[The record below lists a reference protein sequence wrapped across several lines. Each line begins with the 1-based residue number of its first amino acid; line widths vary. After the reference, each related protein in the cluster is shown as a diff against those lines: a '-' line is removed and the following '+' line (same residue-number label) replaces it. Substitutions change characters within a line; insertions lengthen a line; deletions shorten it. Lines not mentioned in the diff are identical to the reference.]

1 MVIDLQQS
9 IYSVA
14 ESDRS
19 VEVCVILSSV
29 LDRNISV
36 ILTTADITAQGQ
48 LKQLRAEQS
57 IAHYVPARCHYLP
70 KVAFQQ
76 APLFLPTAPGD
87 YMSSTVD
94 VTFTPSSNTTMCVD
108 IQVFQDGAVEDQ
120 EVFTAG
126 LSSSD
131 LAVNFTTTS
140 TASIFISDNDC
151 KRQSA

>member
-14 ESDRS
+14 ESDGS

-70 KVAFQQ
+70 N
-76 APLFLPTAPGD
+76 L
-87 YMSSTVD
+87 
-94 VTFTPSSNTTMCVD
+94 
-108 IQVFQDGAVEDQ
+108 VF
-120 EVFTAG
+120 
-126 LSSSD
+126 
-131 LAVNFTTTS
+131 
-140 TASIFISDNDC
+140 
-151 KRQSA
+151 